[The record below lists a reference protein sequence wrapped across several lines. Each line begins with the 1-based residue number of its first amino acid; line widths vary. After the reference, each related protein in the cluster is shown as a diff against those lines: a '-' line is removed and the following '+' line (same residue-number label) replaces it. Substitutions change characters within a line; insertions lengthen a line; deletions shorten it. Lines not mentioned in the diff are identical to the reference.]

1 VEKLKLR
8 GLLDE
13 FNRLPRGEKFVEEKA
28 ESKLKQVVVEEKADS
43 KPKQL
48 VVEEKQKSN
57 PSKHEIK

>member
-1 VEKLKLR
+1 
-8 GLLDE
+8 
-13 FNRLPRGEKFVEEKA
+13 
-28 ESKLKQVVVEEKADS
+28 VVVEEKADS